1 MDYKVIKESHDV
13 YVNAKNNL
21 RDTCIAYLCEVMDKM
36 EYADLRDCTHLIS
49 IFGAYFFLMSIYTK
63 DNDVV
68 VEIDNGFTKSIT
80 ELKADD
86 LFAICDYVND
96 LIS

>member
-13 YVNAKNNL
+13 YVNAKNDL
-21 RDTCIAYLCEVMDKM
+21 CGVCIAYLCEVMDKM
-36 EYADLRDCTHLIS
+36 AYIDLKDCTHPIS
-49 IFGAYFFLMSIYTK
+49 IFGASFSFRSIYTK
-63 DNDVV
+63 DNDIV